1 MKNIFN
7 KLIYFLDVNDRKTVY
22 KLFGLFVFVGIIEV
36 LGVVSIMPFIGM
48 ITNPEYFGNN
58 QYGIAIKNY
67 LVIDNHLLTILAGIL
82 FILIFISCSFLN
94 GFTLWK

>member
-1 MKNIFN
+1 MKNIFY
-7 KLIYFLDVNDRKTVY
+7 KLVYFLDFNDRKTVY
-22 KLFGLFVFVGIIEV
+22 KLFSLFIFVGIIEM

-67 LVIDNHLLTILAGIL
+67 LTINYYSKIIQDNYILLSYLSNAP
-82 FILIFISCSFLN
+82 
-94 GFTLWK
+94 